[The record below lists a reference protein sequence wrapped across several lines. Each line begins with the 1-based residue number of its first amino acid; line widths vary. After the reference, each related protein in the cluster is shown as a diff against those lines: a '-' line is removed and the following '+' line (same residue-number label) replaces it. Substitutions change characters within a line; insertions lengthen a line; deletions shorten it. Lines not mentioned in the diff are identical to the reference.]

1 MTVLLALVTVVAGGT
16 WIPLAQ
22 AVTGSSQQAR
32 VFYATLGNLVV
43 AALALLIGGGAV
55 SFGWKDFW
63 LPVAGGLVWVGGN
76 YTAFKASQAI
86 GLARANG
93 TWAPINIIVSF
104 IWGALL
110 FGELDHTSAWR
121 FGVLAVSLVLVI
133 AGVLLI
139 VGSQEPQPVA
149 APAVAVAVEPPVPEA
164 GLPMAGGP
172 GSVPPV
178 PPDGRLSRFS
188 PNSYG
193 KGLLL
198 AGAAGCLWGSYFI
211 PSQWAGVASQVGNFP
226 LALGIAAGGA
236 LLVLSSRQP
245 ARLRPRATAAQL
257 LAGGIFG
264 VFDLALLGLVSR
276 VGTGVGFTLAQLSLL
291 VNASIG
297 IYVFKVPAPG
307 SRSARRAIAGILLA
321 GAGGVAVGALK

>member
-1 MTVLLALVTVVAGGT
+1 MTVVLALVMIVTFGT

-22 AVTGSSQQAR
+22 AVPGATQQVR
-32 VFYATLGNLVV
+32 VCYVALGNLVV
-43 AALALLIGGGAV
+43 ASIALVIGGGGV
-55 SFGWKDFW
+55 SFGWKGFW

-76 YTAFKASQAI
+76 YSALKASDAI

-93 TWAPINIIVSF
+93 TWSPINIIVGF
-104 IWGALL
+104 LWGTLL

-121 FGVLAVSLVLVI
+121 LGVLAVSLVLVI

-139 VGSQEPQPVA
+139 VGSRDLDALPASEATVAMSAPVLE
-149 APAVAVAVEPPVPEA
+149 APRIPK
-164 GLPMAGGP
+164 
-172 GSVPPV
+172 
-178 PPDGRLSRFS
+178 
-188 PNSYG
+188 SYG
-193 KGLLL
+193 KGLLF

-211 PSQWAGVASQVGNFP
+211 PSQWAGVAAQVGNFP

-236 LLVLSSRQP
+236 LLALTGREPV
-245 ARLRPRATAAQL
+245 RLRPRATATL
-257 LAGGIFG
+257 VLAGAVFG
-264 VFDLALLGLVSR
+264 VGDVALLTLVSR

-297 IYVFKVPAPG
+297 IYVFKVPVPG

-321 GAGGVAVGALK
+321 GVGGVAIGALK

>member
-149 APAVAVAVEPPVPEA
+149 APAVAVAVGPPVPET
-164 GLPMAGGP
+164 GLSMAGP

-178 PPDGRLSRFS
+178 APDGRLFRPS

-211 PSQWAGVASQVGNFP
+211 PSQWAGVASQVGNVP

-236 LLVLSSRQP
+236 VLVLSSRQP
-245 ARLRPRATAAQL
+245 VHLRPRATVAQL
-257 LAGGIFG
+257 LAGGLFG
-264 VFDLALLGLVSR
+264 VFDLALLALVSR

-297 IYVFKVPAPG
+297 IYVFKVPVPG
-307 SRSARRAIAGILLA
+307 SRSARRAIVGILLA